1 MFYYLMHIYLI
12 HGLAVAGA
20 ALQGYKASD
29 MILGSR
35 VNQSAALKG
44 YGFSLG
50 IVYLVWLGVILLL
63 YPLCQRY
70 DQYKRAHL
78 RQNWWLSYL

>member
-1 MFYYLMHIYLI
+1 MFYYLTHIYLI
-12 HGLAVAGA
+12 HALAVAGA

-35 VNQSAALKG
+35 VNQTAGLKG
-44 YGFSLG
+44 YGFDIG
-50 IVYLVWLGVILLL
+50 IVYLVWIAVVLLL
-63 YPLCQRY
+63 YPLCQKY

-78 RQNWWLSYL
+78 RQYWWLSYL